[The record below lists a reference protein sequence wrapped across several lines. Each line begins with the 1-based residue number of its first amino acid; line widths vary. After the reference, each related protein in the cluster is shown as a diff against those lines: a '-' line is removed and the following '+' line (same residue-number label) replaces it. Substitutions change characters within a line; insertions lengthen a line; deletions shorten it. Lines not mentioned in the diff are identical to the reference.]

1 MPYNVRL
8 TIYIVICVIV
18 GCAVLFMLLYG
29 PVRRFLCRHFLV
41 HVYYHK
47 VKRVVY
53 DNDYLLINDFMNKI
67 SSKESFTIDHLM
79 AGDKFFYVIRDRYY
93 PGAIAAKEDDPKW
106 IYYKGKKKGPI
117 NNPLLLNK
125 VRMERLALLANMD
138 PKYFISIVLV
148 NDDCLMTPMEN
159 THPDSFLV
167 SLSRFPALIKALESS
182 DVAPLNKETVNA
194 AMKDFARLNINH
206 QI

>member
-1 MPYNVRL
+1 
-8 TIYIVICVIV
+8 
-18 GCAVLFMLLYG
+18 
-29 PVRRFLCRHFLV
+29 
-41 HVYYHK
+41 
-47 VKRVVY
+47 
-53 DNDYLLINDFMNKI
+53 MNKI

-194 AMKDFARLNINH
+194 AMKDFARLNLNH